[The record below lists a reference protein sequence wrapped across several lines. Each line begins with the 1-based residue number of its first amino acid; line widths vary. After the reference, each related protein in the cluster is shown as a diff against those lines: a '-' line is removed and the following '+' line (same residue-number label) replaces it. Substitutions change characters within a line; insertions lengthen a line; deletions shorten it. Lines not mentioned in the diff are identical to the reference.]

1 MNRRRKIAA
10 GAAFALVIWSFMGFL
25 IVPWLVARELPTA
38 LTEALDVDVA
48 MGDVRSNPFLLTLE
62 VDAIELSGPASGN
75 GQERLTFEAL
85 VIDVDFLSL
94 LRLTP
99 EIAVSV
105 QRPALR
111 LTRAADGAIP
121 ILAWRRPA
129 ESESPGEARDGESP
143 ELLLSV
149 NVEGGSI
156 TFRDAALSTPASVE
170 VQTWSLTIA
179 GFDPS
184 GTAPA
189 APVSLSA
196 RSSLGDLDFEGAIS
210 SALATGS
217 IALAEAPLV
226 AFAPWVTNDTPLT
239 DLAGT
244 VAFRADLQIDESAL
258 KLDSAALDLSRLG
271 AQATTDLFEG
281 VVELGGATL
290 SGVAL
295 DLPFDAPELT
305 DLRADRLAL
314 QGLDLSVSLA
324 PGPGPSHAEISFHM
338 LEPDAPGRSAERIA
352 ADRLAIDGPAL
363 AVTLTDALGALEAPS
378 E

>member
-1 MNRRRKIAA
+1 
-10 GAAFALVIWSFMGFL
+10 
-25 IVPWLVARELPTA
+25 
-38 LTEALDVDVA
+38 
-48 MGDVRSNPFLLTLE
+48 MGDVRSNTFLLTLE
-62 VDAIELSGPASGN
+62 ADAIELSGPASDN

-129 ESESPGEARDGESP
+129 ETESPGEARDGESP

-184 GTAPA
+184 GTEPA
-189 APVSLSA
+189 APVSLST

-210 SALATGS
+210 PALATGS

-226 AFAPWVTNDTPLT
+226 TFAPWVTSDTPVT

-244 VAFRADLQIDESAL
+244 VAFRADLQVD
-258 KLDSAALDLSRLG
+258 
-271 AQATTDLFEG
+271 
-281 VVELGGATL
+281 
-290 SGVAL
+290 
-295 DLPFDAPELT
+295 
-305 DLRADRLAL
+305 
-314 QGLDLSVSLA
+314 
-324 PGPGPSHAEISFHM
+324 
-338 LEPDAPGRSAERIA
+338 
-352 ADRLAIDGPAL
+352 
-363 AVTLTDALGALEAPS
+363 
-378 E
+378 